1 MVNIRSTTKRFI
13 LFMFILSTGV
23 IGYCGNGWIGNNIKE
38 KRDHKESSV
47 RYIENWNFADGI
59 VMSILK
65 RLIGF
70 LIFKY
75 ISTY

>member
-1 MVNIRSTTKRFI
+1 MFMV
-13 LFMFILSTGV
+13 LSTNV
-23 IGYCGNGWIGNNIKE
+23 IGCCGNGWIGNKNIKE
-38 KRDHKESSV
+38 KRDHHEESST

-70 LIFKY
+70 LTFKY